1 MLFGVRCWVMGVGCW
16 VFGGGFATAQRYVV
30 VDDKIPVAVSDVEKI
45 TYAVDDQ
52 FETTLL
58 PGRLAADAKTR
69 LFSQALQETGLAD
82 TLRLYCIDYKCPYSG
97 KYYYK
102 SHVWSEVAWYNTQR
116 FCMFTVFAETD
127 DVLAAQGI
135 SSLSDLKAYA
145 KRVYDAVY
153 PEDAGVSDP
162 KDRRNSLNRFVA
174 YHILRHGSTYY
185 YLTAYDNYKLM
196 YCFDRNLAD
205 IAAWYATLMPG
216 AAMKC
221 SYPDAGDESGLY
233 LNRRGLKDGPDK
245 YGKQIRGAKIV
256 ADGDGSEDSFT
267 HKAFNGY
274 YYYIDRML
282 TYDQQTRDDVLGG
295 ERWRVDA
302 KTLSPD
308 IMNVYDRF
316 GFCEHCTD
324 DIDPNAPAVKNH
336 IFAWDGIENFSN
348 ATDNPGLVLRRPRL
362 YIDSYEC
369 DEMNVFGDFDIT
381 IKLPPLPAGEWE
393 VRLGN
398 DAAVSRTNVRVWLN
412 GTLAID
418 SLSLCDEYQENSTLP
433 YKTMKGPKEFGHYG
447 GRPGEFYAFYNYSS
461 FVRIVLGR
469 LQSDGKNDNYLRFKM
484 LDNGEQG
491 SNEFIIDYLE
501 FCPASV
507 CDNQDIPED

>member
-1 MLFGVRCWVMGVGCW
+1 MKKTVLLAVGYWLLGVGI
-16 VFGGGFATAQRYVV
+16 ATAQRYVV
-30 VDDKIPVAVSDVEKI
+30 VDNEKPVAAADVEKI
-45 TYAVDDQ
+45 TYETDDQ

-58 PGRLAADAKTR
+58 PGRLAANPKTQ
-69 LFSQALQETGLAD
+69 LFSEALQATGLAD
-82 TLRLYCIDYKCPYSG
+82 TLQAYLIDYTCPYSG
-97 KYYYK
+97 KYRFQ
-102 SHVWSEVAWYNTQR
+102 SHTWMPEAAWYNTQR
-116 FCMFTVFAETD
+116 FRMFTVFAETD

-145 KRVYDAVY
+145 KRVYDTVY
-153 PEDAGVSDP
+153 PEDAGITDLR
-162 KDRRNSLNRFVA
+162 DRRNSLNRFVA

-185 YLTAYDNYKLM
+185 YLTSYDNYKLM

-205 IAAWYATLMPG
+205 IAVWYATMMPG

-256 ADGDGSEDSFT
+256 ADGDGEDPFT

-308 IMNVYDRF
+308 IMNVYDRY
-316 GFCEHCTD
+316 GFYDNLTD
-324 DIDPNAPAVKNH
+324 EVDPNAPAVKNY
-336 IFAWDGIENFSN
+336 IFAWDGLENFSN
-348 ATDNPGLVLRRPRL
+348 ATDNPGLVLRRPHL
-362 YIDSYEC
+362 GMPSYEH
-369 DEMNVFGDFDIT
+369 DEMYVFGDFDIT

-398 DAAVSRTNVRVWLN
+398 YATVSRTNVRVWLN
-412 GTLAID
+412 GTLVID
-418 SLSLCDEYQENSTLP
+418 SLSLRDEYQENSTLP
-433 YKTMKGPKEFGHYG
+433 YKMMKGPRECGFYSGGQEF
-447 GRPGEFYAFYNYSS
+447 RNPFCNYSYS
-461 FVRIVLGR
+461 VRIVLGR
-469 LQSDGKNDNYLRFKM
+469 LQSDWKSDNYLRFKM
-484 LDNGEQG
+484 LDNGKQG
-491 SNEFIIDYLE
+491 SNEFMFDYLE

-507 CDNQDIPED
+507 CDNQEIPED